1 MELVL
6 RNPFRILGLPVT
18 ASSREIAK
26 RISDLELFAELG
38 KSKSYPFDLSE
49 LGVIDR
55 SLESIKDA
63 ARRIELP
70 EMRLFHSLLWFRKG
84 DAVDD
89 LALECLS
96 NFELNEADNLWG
108 KQIDKSENLG
118 KLSWRINRAVYC
130 LWMSDDLDTG
140 TAHFEKALEDIGYIT
155 DELYEEAVSGIPGA
169 EQVSP
174 LRVRELVVDALINH
188 AANSEGQVYGPN
200 AIQLIDHCWTFHADT
215 VDYVKSRVTK
225 PLINSLQDAIDR
237 SKAKR
242 EHGTTIDDLRRKN
255 GLSKVEHLIYEL
267 QASLGENNPTFQ
279 AVANSFANEVVMC
292 SINAI
297 REHEAVSAALV
308 LAEWSAELPS
318 YGQTREWLLE
328 QRRRTLTWDPDY
340 ISNEDPGDDQTDS
353 ESDLTSDE
361 DDEGD
366 EIEHL
371 NLPKKVPVTTTI
383 CPRCA
388 KRFEPDEILD
398 YTDYGVRC
406 PYCNQSILI

>member
-38 KSKSYPFDLSE
+38 KSKSYTFDLSE

-188 AANSEGQVYGPN
+188 AANSEGQVYTDRKFNRTRPSM
-200 AIQLIDHCWTFHADT
+200 A
-215 VDYVKSRVTK
+215 RVLGLET
-225 PLINSLQDAIDR
+225 R
-237 SKAKR
+237 SAK
-242 EHGTTIDDLRRKN
+242 
-255 GLSKVEHLIYEL
+255 
-267 QASLGENNPTFQ
+267 
-279 AVANSFANEVVMC
+279 
-292 SINAI
+292 
-297 REHEAVSAALV
+297 
-308 LAEWSAELPS
+308 
-318 YGQTREWLLE
+318 
-328 QRRRTLTWDPDY
+328 
-340 ISNEDPGDDQTDS
+340 
-353 ESDLTSDE
+353 
-361 DDEGD
+361 EG
-366 EIEHL
+366 
-371 NLPKKVPVTTTI
+371 
-383 CPRCA
+383 
-388 KRFEPDEILD
+388 
-398 YTDYGVRC
+398 
-406 PYCNQSILI
+406 